1 MACIEL
7 FLITTTKVAIYRKLL
22 HFCMTCNKQDKVPNF
37 EMYWSIISNFSSTN
51 EKTEGHGEPIVT
63 EPPNYTKLSKKI
75 HLPGQRI

>member
-1 MACIEL
+1 M
-7 FLITTTKVAIYRKLL
+7 YRVVFDNYYRSSNLQKAAALL
-22 HFCMTCNKQDKVPNF
+22 HDLQQAGQVPNF
-37 EMYWSIISNFSSTN
+37 EMHWSIISNFSSTN